1 MLGDDRTLPDEGGGL
16 LVHAERKRFAEMRSR
31 FAAIGQRLVRIAD
44 IVMASG
50 VHLVRSNRFR
60 EHLHCGPVI
69 ARCLRHQPEK
79 IQALHMC
86 GLARENL
93 TADFLRLVDAAHP
106 TRTACRSGEVAN
118 AGARR
123 AEGKRVWPPCGLVA
137 SLIGRTS
144 FFSVHVP
151 STGPSCKTPPNSTP
165 KKAAVRGLRINQPR
179 SADIGPIAL
188 TAKNNLP

>member
-1 MLGDDRTLPDEGGGL
+1 MRDRLG
-16 LVHAERKRFAEMRSR
+16 
-31 FAAIGQRLVRIAD
+31 AITQRLVRIAE

-60 EHLHCGPVI
+60 EHLNGKPVI
-69 ARCLRHQPEK
+69 AGCLRHQAEK
-79 IQALHMC
+79 IEALRMC
-86 GLARENL
+86 RLACENL
-93 TADFLRLVDAAHP
+93 AANLLRFVDAAHP
-106 TRTACRSGEVAN
+106 VRTACLSGEVDN

-151 STGPSCKTPPNSTP
+151 STGPIC
-165 KKAAVRGLRINQPR
+165 
-179 SADIGPIAL
+179 
-188 TAKNNLP
+188 